1 MHSRRSDP
9 CTSMDASTKPL
20 SATRDRAMVFQ
31 VTSILSMGRNEFSMT
46 QKRRRLPGSDGTS
59 GRPLGHRIS
68 DAGLR
73 ARVMRPSFVSL
84 MMRPTAPPI
93 WLGIAVAASLMVVET
108 VAVIYLKQ
116 LTGQPFGTLYMVDV
130 LVVSMVWGF
139 GLSAITSVFTA
150 LAYTYFRN
158 WPHTH
163 FGPWELGFWLSI
175 VVFLFVA
182 LLANTIAAVARTGE
196 RFSDLSSD
204 LLAIVGPDRFIR
216 VNRACE
222 PILGYS
228 EGEMTSQPWVN
239 LVAAEDRDRVRALL
253 GRFAGSTEPARFE
266 SRMICRDGSW
276 RWVEWNVVWHGGLA
290 YAIGRDVTQRRR
302 EQDQLHQ
309 TRTMLEANRDG
320 LSVLVKQQEALRR
333 MATLV
338 AHGVVTPSEVYSAV
352 AEEMVRCLDC
362 EGAGVFRY
370 DPDGSA
376 IVLAGSSKPGAQY
389 LPVGERMPL
398 DDDNLLA
405 WIPRTG
411 RPARHDVEG
420 GRGSVLTRVRE
431 FGFRSG
437 VGAPILVNGR
447 VWGAAVVASSRQELL
462 PSDTEERVGDFADL
476 VAAAIANAANRA
488 ELVASRA
495 RIVTAADDARRR
507 LERNLHDGA
516 QQRLITLGLDAR
528 IAEASVPAE
537 LDDLKQQLV
546 HLTSGLREAHV
557 ELQEISRG
565 LHPAILSKGG
575 LLPALEALAGRSAIP
590 VTFDA
595 AVDRRLPEAA
605 EVAAYYVVAE
615 GLANAA
621 KHSQASKV
629 TVSAN
634 TDDANLFLCVQDN
647 GIGGA
652 HVGKGSGLIGL
663 FDRVEALGG
672 QIKIDCP
679 PEAGTLLHATIPLE
693 ME

>member
-1 MHSRRSDP
+1 
-9 CTSMDASTKPL
+9 
-20 SATRDRAMVFQ
+20 
-31 VTSILSMGRNEFSMT
+31 MT
-46 QKRRRLPGSDGTS
+46 QKRPRLPGSDETS
-59 GRPLGHRIS
+59 GRRLADRIS

-73 ARVMRPSFVSL
+73 VRVMRPSFVSL

-93 WLGIAVAASLMVVET
+93 WLGIAVAASLIVVET
-108 VAVIYLKQ
+108 VAVVYLKQ

-130 LVVSMVWGF
+130 LVVSTVWGF

-222 PILGYS
+222 RILGYS
-228 EGEMTSQPWVN
+228 QDEMTSQPWIN

-266 SRMICRDGSW
+266 SRMICKDGSW

-290 YAIGRDVTQRRR
+290 YAIGRDVTERRR

-362 EGAGVFRY
+362 DGAGVFRY

-376 IVLAGSSKPGAQY
+376 IVIAGSSKPGSQY
-389 LPVGERMPL
+389 LPVGERMQL

-405 WIPRTG
+405 WILQTG
-411 RPARHDVEG
+411 SPGRHDDVEDA
-420 GRGSVLTRVRE
+420 RGPVITRVRE
-431 FGFRSG
+431 FGIRSG
-437 VGAPILVNGR
+437 VGAPIVVNGR
-447 VWGAAVVASSRQELL
+447 VWGAAIVASSQQELL
-462 PSDTEERVGDFADL
+462 PSDTEERVSDFADL

-495 RIVTAADDARRR
+495 RIVAAADDARRR
-507 LERNLHDGA
+507 FERNLHDGA
-516 QQRLITLGLDAR
+516 QQQLITLALDAR
-528 IAEASVPAE
+528 MAEASVPAD
-537 LDDLKQQLV
+537 LDGLKQQLA
-546 HLTSGLREAHV
+546 HLTSGLREAHQ

-575 LLPALEALAGRSAIP
+575 LLAALEALAGRSAIP
-590 VTFDA
+590 VTFDM
-595 AVDRRLPEAA
+595 AVNRRLPEAV

-615 GLANAA
+615 GLTNAA
-621 KHSQASKV
+621 KHSRASEV

-679 PEAGTLLHATIPLE
+679 PDGGTLLHATIPLE
-693 ME
+693 LE

>member
-1 MHSRRSDP
+1 M
-9 CTSMDASTKPL
+9 M
-20 SATRDRAMVFQ
+20 
-31 VTSILSMGRNEFSMT
+31 
-46 QKRRRLPGSDGTS
+46 QKRARLPGADETS
-59 GRPLGHRIS
+59 GRPLGNRIA

-73 ARVMRPSFVSL
+73 LRVMRPTFVSL

-93 WLGIAVAASLMVVET
+93 WLGILLATSLIVVET
-108 VAVIYLKQ
+108 VAVIYLKR

-130 LVVSMVWGF
+130 LVVSTIWGF

-204 LLAIVGPDRFIR
+204 LLAVVGPDRFIR

-222 PILGYS
+222 RVLGYS
-228 EGEMTSQPWVN
+228 QDEMTSQPWIN
-239 LVAAEDRDRVRALL
+239 LIAPEDRDRVRSQL
-253 GRFAGSTEPARFE
+253 GPIGDSPEQTRFE
-266 SRMICRDGSW
+266 SRMIHKDGSW
-276 RWVEWNVVWHGGLA
+276 RWVEWNVVWHEGLA
-290 YAIGRDVTQRRR
+290 YAIGRDVTERRR
-302 EQDQLHQ
+302 QQDQLHE
-309 TRTMLEANRDG
+309 TRAMLEANRDG

-362 EGAGVFRY
+362 DGAGVFRY

-376 IVLAGSSKPGAQY
+376 IVIAGSSKPGTQY

-405 WIPRTG
+405 WILQTG
-411 RPARHDVEG
+411 SPARHDDVEDA
-420 GRGSVLTRVRE
+420 RGPVITRVRE
-431 FGFRSG
+431 FGIRSG
-437 VGAPILVNGR
+437 VGAPIVVNGR
-447 VWGAAVVASSRQELL
+447 VWGAAIVASSQQELL
-462 PSDTEERVGDFADL
+462 PSDTEERVSDFADL

-495 RIVTAADDARRR
+495 RIVAAADDARRR
-507 LERNLHDGA
+507 FERNLHDGA
-516 QQRLITLGLDAR
+516 QQQLITLALDAR
-528 IAEASVPAE
+528 MAEASVPAD
-537 LDDLKQQLV
+537 LDGLKQQLA
-546 HLTSGLREAHV
+546 HLTSGLREAHQ

-575 LLPALEALAGRSAIP
+575 LVAALEALAGRSAIP
-590 VTFDA
+590 VTFDM
-595 AVDRRLPEAA
+595 AVNRRLPEAV

-621 KHSQASKV
+621 KHSRASEV

-679 PEAGTLLHATIPLE
+679 PEAGTLLHATIPVELE
-693 ME
+693 

>member
-1 MHSRRSDP
+1 
-9 CTSMDASTKPL
+9 
-20 SATRDRAMVFQ
+20 
-31 VTSILSMGRNEFSMT
+31 MT
-46 QKRRRLPGSDGTS
+46 QNRPRLPGSDETS
-59 GRPLGHRIS
+59 GRRLADRIA

-73 ARVMRPSFVSL
+73 LRVLRPSFVSL
-84 MMRPTAPPI
+84 LMRPTAPPM
-93 WLGIAVAASLMVVET
+93 WLGAVVATSLIVVET
-108 VAVIYLKQ
+108 VAVVYLKK

-130 LVVSMVWGF
+130 LVVSIIWGF

-163 FGPWELGFWLSI
+163 FGPGELGFWLSI
-175 VVFLFVA
+175 AVFLLVA

-204 LLAIVGPDRFIR
+204 VLAVVGPDRFIR

-222 PILGYS
+222 RILGYS
-228 EGEMTSQPWVN
+228 DDEMTSQPWIN
-239 LVAAEDRDRVRALL
+239 LIVPEDRDRVRSLL
-253 GRFAGSTEPARFE
+253 GRFADSTEPVRFE
-266 SRMICRDGSW
+266 SRMICGDGSW

-290 YAIGRDVTQRRR
+290 YAIGRDVTERHR

-309 TRTMLEANRDG
+309 TRTMLEASRDG

-338 AHGVVTPSEVYSAV
+338 AHGVAPAEVFAAV
-352 AEEMVRCLDC
+352 ADEMVRCLDTD
-362 EGAGVFRY
+362 GAGVFRY
-370 DPDGSA
+370 EPDGSA
-376 IVLAGSSKPGAQY
+376 VVMASSSKPGSKYFA
-389 LPVGERMPL
+389 VGERMML
-398 DDDNLLA
+398 DGDNLA
-405 WIPRTG
+405 TWILQTG
-411 RPARHDVEG
+411 RPARHDDIEG
-420 GRGSVLTRVRE
+420 ARGPVIRRVRE
-431 FGFRSG
+431 FGICSG
-437 VGAPILVNGR
+437 VGAPIVVNGR
-447 VWGAAVVASSRQELL
+447 VWGAAIVASSQQELL
-462 PSDTEERVGDFADL
+462 PSDTEERVSDFADL
-476 VAAAIANAANRA
+476 VAAAIANAANHA
-488 ELVASRA
+488 ELLASRA

-516 QQRLITLGLDAR
+516 QQQLIALVLEAR
-528 IAEASVPAE
+528 MAEASVPAE
-537 LDDLKQQLV
+537 LHGLKQQLA
-546 HLTSGLREAHV
+546 HLASGLTEAHE

-590 VTFDA
+590 VTFDM
-595 AVDRRLPEAA
+595 AVDRRVPEAV

-615 GLANAA
+615 GLTNAA
-621 KHSQASKV
+621 KHSRASEV

-634 TDDANLFLCVQDN
+634 TDDANLFLSLQDN

-663 FDRVEALGG
+663 SDRVEALGG

-679 PEAGTLLHATIPLE
+679 PEGGTLLHATIPLE
-693 ME
+693 RE